1 MVGTIIPLGAVEVS
15 DWFDRNRTLVRPVP
29 AACDHI
35 TWGWRARAAIPMG
48 MSSATDLPTASAS
61 APASGQ
67 PKAVWAVLAASVVA
81 FMGIGLVDPI
91 LPVIGEGLDASHAEI
106 ELLFTSY
113 FLIIGISNLVTGW
126 VSSRLGEKRTLL
138 LGLALVVVF
147 SALAG
152 QSDSVG
158 EVVAYRAGW
167 GLGIALFISTSMSAL
182 ITHVNGGPQRA
193 VVLFES
199 ALGIGIATGPLLGAV
214 LGAQSW
220 RAPFF
225 GVAILMGISFLVLTT
240 SLPSAPRPPASA
252 HTRLSEPLRALSHRG
267 LALGSIVALLWNFGF
282 FTMLAYTPLLLD
294 LGVYELGAIFFAW
307 GVLVAI
313 SAVYVAPRL
322 LQRYRTTTLLAI
334 VLAIVAVI
342 LLVIGIEHENHAFL
356 IPAVIISG
364 LPLGVGNSLLSNLL
378 FGVSHTD
385 PADAAAAT
393 NFIRFTG
400 GAAAPFLAGV
410 LSEHVS
416 LGAPLYVS
424 SAVVAVALVV
434 LWISRGFLQP
444 VGAASAATRAP
455 ARDGAADLT
464 PVPA

>member
-1 MVGTIIPLGAVEVS
+1 MY
-15 DWFDRNRTLVRPVP
+15 
-29 AACDHI
+29 
-35 TWGWRARAAIPMG
+35 
-48 MSSATDLPTASAS
+48 SATDLPTASAS
-61 APASGQ
+61 APESGQ

-91 LPVIGEGLDASHAEI
+91 LPVIGKGLDASHSEI

-113 FLIIGISNLVTGW
+113 FLIIGLSNLLTGW

-138 LGLALVVVF
+138 VGLALVVVF

-152 QSDSVG
+152 QSGSVE
-158 EVVAYRAGW
+158 EVVLYRAGW

-182 ITHVNGGPQRA
+182 ITHVKGGPQRA

-199 ALGIGIATGPLLGAV
+199 ALGIGIASGPLLGAV

-225 GVAILMGISFLVLTT
+225 GVAILMAISFLVVST
-240 SLPSAPRPPASA
+240 SLPGAARPPASA
-252 HTRLSEPLRALSHRG
+252 YTRLSEPLRALSHTG
-267 LALGSIVALLWNFGF
+267 LALGSVVALLWNFGF
-282 FTMLAYTPLLLD
+282 FTLLAYTPLLLG

-322 LQRYRTTTLLAI
+322 LQRYRTTTLLAV
-334 VLAIVAVI
+334 VLAIVGVI
-342 LLVIGIEHENHAFL
+342 LLVIGIESDNHSVL
-356 IPAVIISG
+356 IPAVVISG

-400 GAAAPFLAGV
+400 GAAAPFLAGL

-416 LGAPLYVS
+416 LSAPLYVS
-424 SAVVAVALVV
+424 AAVVGVALAV
-434 LWISRGFLQP
+434 LWLSRGVLQP
-444 VGAASAATRAP
+444 VGAPPAEPQAKRDEAS
-455 ARDGAADLT
+455 DLS

>member
-1 MVGTIIPLGAVEVS
+1 
-15 DWFDRNRTLVRPVP
+15 
-29 AACDHI
+29 
-35 TWGWRARAAIPMG
+35 MG
-48 MSSATDLPTASAS
+48 MSSATDLPATPAS
-61 APASGQ
+61 APSAGQ
-67 PKAVWAVLAASVVA
+67 PKSVWAVLAASVVA

-91 LPVIGEGLDASHAEI
+91 LPVIGKGLDASHSEI

-113 FLIIGISNLVTGW
+113 FLIIGLSNLLTGW

-152 QSDSVG
+152 QSGSVE
-158 EVVAYRAGW
+158 EVVLYRAGW

-199 ALGIGIATGPLLGAV
+199 ALGIGIASGPLLGAV

-225 GVAILMGISFLVLTT
+225 GVAILMGISFLVVAT
-240 SLPSAPRPPASA
+240 SLPGAPRPPASA
-252 HTRLSEPLRALSHRG
+252 YTRLSEPLRALAHTG

-282 FTMLAYTPLLLD
+282 FTLLAYTPLLLG

-313 SAVYVAPRL
+313 SAVYIAPRL
-322 LQRYRTTTLLAI
+322 LARYRTTSLLAV
-334 VLAIVAVI
+334 VLAVVAVI
-342 LLVIGIEHENHAFL
+342 LLIIGIEHENHSVL
-356 IPAVIISG
+356 IPAVVLSG

-416 LGAPLYVS
+416 LSAPLYVS
-424 SAVVAVALVV
+424 AAVVGVALAV
-434 LWISRGFLQP
+434 LWVSRGVLQP
-444 VGAASAATRAP
+444 VGAAPAAVT
-455 ARDGAADLT
+455 ARDDATDLS

>member
-1 MVGTIIPLGAVEVS
+1 MTRQESVS
-15 DWFDRNRTLVRPVP
+15 CDQITGEWRN
-29 AACDHI
+29 
-35 TWGWRARAAIPMG
+35 GAAIPMG
-48 MSSATDLPTASAS
+48 MSSSTSAS
-61 APASGQ
+61 VAPAAPTPTGQ
-67 PKAVWAVLAASVVA
+67 PKSVWAVLAASVVA

-91 LPVIGEGLDASHAEI
+91 LPVIGKGLDASHSEI

-152 QSDSVG
+152 QSDSVE

-199 ALGIGIATGPLLGAV
+199 ALGIGIASGPLLGAV

-225 GVAILMGISFLVLTT
+225 GVAILMAISFLVVST
-240 SLPSAPRPPASA
+240 SLPSTSRPPKEA
-252 HTRLSEPLRALSHRG
+252 HTRLSEPLRALAHTG
-267 LALGSIVALLWNFGF
+267 LALGSVVALLWNFGF
-282 FTMLAYTPLLLD
+282 FTLLAYTPLLLG

-307 GVLVAI
+307 GVLVAL
-313 SAVYVAPRL
+313 SAVYIAPRL
-322 LQRYRTTTLLAI
+322 LQRYRTTSLLAG

-342 LLVIGIEHENHAFL
+342 LLVIGVFHENHSVL
-356 IPAVIISG
+356 IPVVVISG

-400 GAAAPFLAGV
+400 GAAAPFLAGL

-416 LGAPLYVS
+416 SSAPLYVS
-424 SAVVAVALVV
+424 AVVVAVALVV
-434 LWISRGFLQP
+434 LWLSRGSLQP
-444 VGAASAATRAP
+444 VGAQPSATPAARA
-455 ARDGAADLT
+455 ARDETSDLE